1 MGFFKKVIVFH
12 TEFLRCFQNIK
23 KVKKKIEIQKITETV
38 YQDQER
44 IFIVFFLTL

>member
-1 MGFFKKVIVFH
+1 MDFFKKLIVFH

-38 YQDQER
+38 YQEC
-44 IFIVFFLTL
+44 IFIVFFFTL